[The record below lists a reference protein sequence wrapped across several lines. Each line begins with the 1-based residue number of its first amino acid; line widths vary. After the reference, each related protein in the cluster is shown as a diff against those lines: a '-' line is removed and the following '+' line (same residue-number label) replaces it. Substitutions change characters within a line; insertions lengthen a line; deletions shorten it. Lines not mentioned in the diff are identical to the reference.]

1 MAQNPRADLSC
12 PATACPSSPSSSR
25 AVSSAAGASLSPSPR
40 RQTYTVPIPPPP
52 TTRLPDANPREP
64 PSRSLTLYYQNE
76 IRRTTDSLSSDLRHL
91 SDQLVRAV
99 PVAQPSVAPPVA
111 QGPVIPQRLP
121 FTEELKAR
129 VRSPSPSLPSSA
141 LVLAELTLPLR
152 RQWNEQ
158 LGNLIHGAQV
168 TDWSA
173 VARNAY
179 SSLRSTLAGA
189 ADAAKDAAPATAGAG
204 LGAGA
209 GAGVGPS
216 LSGGQPGPSTPETR
230 FGAGL
235 PAEKEVKGPRSE
247 ATVDK
252 VVEGKPLAVKEG
264 KRWV

>member
-1 MAQNPRADLSC
+1 MSFFAKFL
-12 PATACPSSPSSSR
+12 T
-25 AVSSAAGASLSPSPR
+25 GSL
-40 RQTYTVPIPPPP
+40 VGGG
-52 TTRLPDANPREP
+52 
-64 PSRSLTLYYQNE
+64 LTLYYQNE
-76 IRRTTDSLSSDLRHL
+76 IRRTTDSLSTDLRHL

-129 VRSPSPSLPSSA
+129 
-141 LVLAELTLPLR
+141 
-152 RQWNEQ
+152 WNEQ
-158 LGNLIHGAQV
+158 LGNLIHSAQV

-173 VARNAY
+173 VAGNAY

-209 GAGVGPS
+209 GSA
-216 LSGGQPGPSTPETR
+216 LSGGQAGPSTPETR
-230 FGAGL
+230 YGAGL
-235 PAEKEVKGPRSE
+235 PAEKEVKGPRSD
-247 ATVDK
+247 ATVEK
-252 VVEGKPLAVKEG
+252 AVEGKPLAVKEG

>member
-1 MAQNPRADLSC
+1 MSFFAKFL
-12 PATACPSSPSSSR
+12 T
-25 AVSSAAGASLSPSPR
+25 GSL
-40 RQTYTVPIPPPP
+40 VGGG
-52 TTRLPDANPREP
+52 
-64 PSRSLTLYYQNE
+64 LTLYYQNE

-129 VRSPSPSLPSSA
+129 
-141 LVLAELTLPLR
+141 
-152 RQWNEQ
+152 WNEQ

-204 LGAGA
+204 LGS
-209 GAGVGPS
+209 GAGVGGGPS

-235 PAEKEVKGPRSE
+235 AAEKEVKGPRSE